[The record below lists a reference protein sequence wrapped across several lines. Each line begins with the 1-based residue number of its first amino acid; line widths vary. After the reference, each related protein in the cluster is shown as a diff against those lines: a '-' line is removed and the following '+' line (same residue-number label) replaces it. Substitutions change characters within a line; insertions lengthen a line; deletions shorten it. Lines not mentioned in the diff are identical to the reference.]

1 MTGEK
6 GTCAG
11 CGTADVELNDDTK
24 CENCGGMAAASTDE
38 GDSADKT
45 DTDEAATEGDDSS
58 SDETTTTA

>member
-1 MTGEK
+1 MEEEK

-11 CGTADVELNDDTK
+11 CGTADVELNDAKK
-24 CENCGGMAAASTDE
+24 CENCGGMAAASTGE